1 MQPEKTNGLSVCIIC
16 FNEARNIRRCLDSV
30 TWAGEIIVVDSLSSD
45 DTIEIAG
52 EYTDARFQRT
62 WTGYADQKNHAL
74 SKAHGDWVLSLDAD
88 EAVTPALKEEIL
100 SEMTR
105 PGAKDGY
112 RIPRRSFYQG
122 KWINHSGFYPDRQL
136 RLFRR
141 KNARWIGGRVH
152 ERVEIT
158 GEVGE
163 LRNDILHYP
172 YKGVISGQLQTVD
185 NFSGLMAADLHE
197 KGKRFHPILLL
208 LRPFFKF
215 LEVYLLKRGFL
226 DGVPG
231 LIIAATSAY
240 ALFVRYVKLREIEK
254 RLGTRGLNTNRPTDS
269 EVKNR
274 L

>member
-1 MQPEKTNGLSVCIIC
+1 MQLEDDISLSVCIIC
-16 FNEARNIRRCLDSV
+16 CNEARNIRRCLESV
-30 TWAGEIIVVDSLSSD
+30 NWAGEIIVVDSLSSD
-45 DTIEIAG
+45 DTIEIARK
-52 EYTDARFQRT
+52 YTDSVFQRT

-74 SKAHGDWVLSLDAD
+74 SKAHGEWVLSLDAD
-88 EAVTPALKEEIL
+88 EAVTPPLKEEIL
-100 SEMTR
+100 GEITR
-105 PGAKDGY
+105 PETKEGY

-122 KWINHSGFYPDRQL
+122 RWICHSGYYPDRQL
-136 RLFRR
+136 RLFKR
-141 KNARWIGGRVH
+141 KKARWIGGRVH

-185 NFSGLMAADLHE
+185 NFSGLMAEDLHE
-197 KGKRFHPILLL
+197 KGKRFRPILLL
-208 LRPFFKF
+208 SRPFFKF

-254 RLGTRGLNTNRPTDS
+254 RLGTRRLDTNRPTGS